1 MGEREGIEV
10 GMGRIGMGTRAV
22 LAIALV
28 AATLVAAAGCGSSSK
43 PLTRAELTKQANT
56 ICKKVTVKLQAATK
70 KGVSSVQ
77 QIAHL
82 APELASFEETA
93 LVELGKLIPPAELES
108 DWKTF
113 ISGAQTLAENTSKL
127 GEYAKA
133 NNLKGA
139 KPLIKSSTTTQQRMV
154 AIAKRDGLKE
164 CEEVA

>member
-1 MGEREGIEV
+1 MGERKGIEV
-10 GMGRIGMGTRAV
+10 GLGRIGMGTRALV
-22 LAIALV
+22 AIALV
-28 AATLVAAAGCGSSSK
+28 AMTLVAAGCGSSSK
-43 PLTRAELTKQANT
+43 PLTRAELTKKANT

-70 KGVSSVQ
+70 KGVGTVQ

-113 ISGAQTLAENTSKL
+113 LSGAQTLAENTSKL

-139 KPLIKSSTTTQQRMV
+139 KSLIKSSTTTQQRMV
-154 AIAKRDGLKE
+154 AIAKRDGLKD